1 MQIISLAQEN
11 DGHVS
16 YKAKVK
22 KVCHAN
28 KAIAHKLKSGKV
40 ASLAV
45 TKQTQHET
53 CRCPDFQKKVMYKV
67 GVKINGKSGKKWQL
81 KVPQNFYVAESTVC

>member
-1 MQIISLAQEN
+1 MQITSSAQEK
-11 DGHVS
+11 DGQLS

-22 KVCHAN
+22 KVCRAN
-28 KAIAHKLKSGKV
+28 KAITRKIKSGNV

-45 TKQTQHET
+45 TQQTQHGT

-67 GVKINGKSGKKWQL
+67 GVKVNGKSGKKWQL
-81 KVPQNFYVAESTVC
+81 EVPGNFYFAESTEC